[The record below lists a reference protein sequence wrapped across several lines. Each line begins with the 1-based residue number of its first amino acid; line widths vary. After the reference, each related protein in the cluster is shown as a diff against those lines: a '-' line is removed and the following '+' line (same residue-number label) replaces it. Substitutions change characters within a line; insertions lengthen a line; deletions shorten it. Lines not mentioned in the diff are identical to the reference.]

1 MAHGIQLPID
11 QVFSTKSAEWH
22 GLATV
27 VPEISRDVASSTFFD
42 ILSGEIMVNLP
53 DGRSAAM
60 PFHKPLIADFSKCR
74 PDLVGTEFELS
85 PLHIPKKSYREI
97 TNEQVW
103 DTMETAAR
111 DVDAKVSALGTLEGG
126 KKFFVSLDLNQETEF
141 SANGD
146 KFLSH
151 LNLITS
157 HDGTLAAEAY
167 DSTVRIVC
175 MNTLRWSRQ
184 AAGEV
189 GFKVYHT
196 QGADIAMPRMG
207 ELVNAILLGRAEFR
221 NAMEYLAT
229 VPCTATEAR
238 QIVLGYLTSLNTSKE
253 KVAKRTLNT
262 AEEIATLFSRGIGNK
277 GQSLYDVLNGATE
290 YWTHGDG
297 TGKKADKATKVY
309 KAEFGSAAE
318 HKEALSNLLLDPATV
333 ARLKE
338 AGKAAELGSTL

>member
-1 MAHGIQLPID
+1 MSHGIILPID

-27 VPEISRDVASSTFFD
+27 VPAITREVASSTFFKIATGD
-42 ILSGEIMVNLP
+42 ITVNLA
-53 DGRSAAM
+53 DGRSVVM
-60 PFHKPLIADFSKCR
+60 PHHKPLVADFSECR
-74 PDLVGTEFELS
+74 PDLVGTEFELH
-85 PLHIPKKSYREI
+85 PLHIPRKSYREI
-97 TNEQVW
+97 TNEEVW
-103 DTMETAAR
+103 NTMEKAVK
-111 DVDAKVSALGTLEGG
+111 DVDATISALGTLEGG
-126 KKFFVSLDLNQETEF
+126 KKFFVSLDLNQETE
-141 SANGD
+141 SIVNGD

-167 DSTVRIVC
+167 DSTIRIVC

-196 QGADIAMPRMG
+196 QGADVAMPRMG

-238 QIVLGYLTSLNTSKE
+238 QIALGYLSSLNTNKKE
-253 KVAKRTLNT
+253 VAKRTLNA
-262 AEEIATLFSRGIGNK
+262 AEEIANLFARGKGNN
-277 GQSLYDVLNGATE
+277 GRNLYDLLNGVTE
-290 YWTHGDG
+290 YYTHGDG
-297 TGKKADKATKVY
+297 TGKKSDAATKAY

-318 HKEALSNLLLDPATV
+318 HKEAFSNLLLVPSEV
-333 ARLKE
+333 EKLKE